1 MKLEIISPGL
11 LSTIQDLGRF
21 GYMDSGFSPS
31 GAMDAFSARLANILV
46 GNSQGEGVIEMTAVG
61 ITARFCCSSVIAVT
75 GADMSPEIN
84 GKKIEMYK
92 SIPVSAG
99 DVLSMKN
106 ASNGMRA
113 YLAVACGFDIEP
125 VMGSLS
131 TNLKCAVG
139 GFRGRKLKAGDL
151 IPLRRCC
158 EITYIGERHFKPR
171 NVFSNTVTV
180 RAVPGPQDDYFSISE
195 LEKFF
200 SSKYKASAESD
211 RMGIRLDGESVCSI
225 DGVDIIS
232 DGIVTGSVQIPPSG
246 KPIVM
251 MADRQTTG
259 GYAKIATVINA
270 DLKYLAQ
277 LRAGDTVRFEKISQ
291 AQAEK
296 INKSEQKF
304 FKRLERGFLFA
315 D

>member
-1 MKLEIISPGL
+1 MNLEIISPGL
-11 LSTIQDLGRF
+11 LTTIQDLGRF

-75 GADMSPEIN
+75 GADMNPEIN
-84 GKKIEMYK
+84 GRKIEMYK

-125 VMGSLS
+125 VMCSLS

-158 EITYIGERHFKPR
+158 EISYIGERHFKPQ
-171 NVFSNTVTV
+171 NVSSNAVTV
-180 RAVPGPQDDYFSISE
+180 RAVPGPQDDYFSVSE

-200 SSKYKASAESD
+200 SSEYKASAESD

-259 GYAKIATVINA
+259 GYAKIATVITA

>member
-1 MKLEIISPGL
+1 MNLEIISPGL
-11 LSTIQDLGRF
+11 LTTIQDLGRF

-75 GADMSPEIN
+75 GADINPEIN
-84 GKKIEMYK
+84 GRKIEMYK

-158 EITYIGERHFKPR
+158 EISYIGERQFKPQHIS
-171 NVFSNTVTV
+171 SNAVTV
-180 RAVPGPQDDYFSISE
+180 RAVPGPQDDYFSVSE

-200 SSKYKASAESD
+200 SSEYKASAESD

-259 GYAKIATVINA
+259 GYAKIATVITA

>member
-1 MKLEIISPGL
+1 MNLEIISPGL

-21 GYMDSGFSPS
+21 GYMDSGFSPG
-31 GAMDAFSARLANILV
+31 GAMDCFSARLANLLV
-46 GNSQGEGVIEMTAVG
+46 GNSQGEGVIEMTALG
-61 ITARFCCSSVIAVT
+61 ITARFDCNSVIAVT

-84 GKKIEMYK
+84 GRKAEMNK
-92 SIPVSAG
+92 SIAVSAG

-106 ASNGMRA
+106 AAKGMRA

-139 GFRGRKLKAGDL
+139 GFQGRKLKAGDL
-151 IPLRRCC
+151 VPIRRTADIEYVGSRSIKIKETQSGC
-158 EITYIGERHFKPR
+158 I
-171 NVFSNTVTV
+171 TV
-180 RAVPGPQDDYFSISE
+180 RAVPGPQDDYFSASE

-200 SSKYKASAESD
+200 SSEYKACAESD
-211 RMGIRLDGESVCSI
+211 RMGIRLDGETICSI

-246 KPIVM
+246 KPIIM

-259 GYAKIATVINA
+259 GYAKIATVITA
-270 DLKYLAQ
+270 DLRYLAQ
-277 LRAGDTVRFEKISQ
+277 LRAGDAVHFESISQ
-291 AQAEK
+291 SQAEK
-296 INKSEQKF
+296 INRSEQRF

-315 D
+315 Y

>member
-61 ITARFCCSSVIAVT
+61 ITARFCCGSVIAVT

-158 EITYIGERHFKPR
+158 EISYIGERHFKPR

-200 SSKYKASAESD
+200 SSEYKASAESD